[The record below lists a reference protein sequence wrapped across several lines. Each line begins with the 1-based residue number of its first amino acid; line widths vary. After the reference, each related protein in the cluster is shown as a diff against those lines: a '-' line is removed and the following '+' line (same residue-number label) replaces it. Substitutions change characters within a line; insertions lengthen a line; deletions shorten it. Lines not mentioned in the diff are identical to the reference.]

1 MSEEKEGQASANE
14 TWEEVGQQFRA
25 LGESLASAFKTTWGS
40 EETRQH
46 LEKMETSLESIVDEI
61 SQAAQKMADSEE
73 VQKVKVG
80 AEKAAHSAQTA
91 GQQTVEENRP
101 QLLAAFRKIRTEL
114 DQMIKRMEAEE
125 QPDPDPTAGESG
137 SASEPAA

>member
-1 MSEEKEGQASANE
+1 MTEEKEGQASANQ

-25 LGESLASAFKTTWGS
+25 LGESLASAFKTTWES

-46 LEKMETSLESIVDEI
+46 LEKMETGLESIVEEI

-73 VQKVKVG
+73 AQKLKAE
-80 AEKAAHSAQTA
+80 AEKAAQTAQTA
-91 GQQTVEENRP
+91 GQQTVQEIRP

-114 DQMIKRMEAEE
+114 DQLIKRMEAEE
-125 QPDPDPTAGESG
+125 QPDPETTAGESG
-137 SASEPAA
+137 SASEPAE

>member
-1 MSEEKEGQASANE
+1 MTEEKEGQASANE

-25 LGESLASAFKTTWGS
+25 LGESLASAFKTTWES

-46 LEKMETSLESIVDEI
+46 LEKMETGLESIVEEI
-61 SQAAQKMADSEE
+61 SQAAQKMADSAEA
-73 VQKVKVG
+73 QKVKAE
-80 AEKAAHSAQTA
+80 AEKAAHTAQTA
-91 GQQTVEENRP
+91 GQQTVKEIRP

-125 QPDPDPTAGESG
+125 QPDPETTGGESG
-137 SASEPAA
+137 SASEPAE